1 MAGGGKQRAGHRE
14 SANLLVIS
22 GRKCSNGKEV
32 PLRNADWAKFQELR
46 DAGMTA
52 YKAAQSK
59 NRDDILTAADV
70 LTAACADRHE
80 KYRKANLADRC
91 Q

>member
-1 MAGGGKQRAGHRE
+1 
-14 SANLLVIS
+14 
-22 GRKCSNGKEV
+22 
-32 PLRNADWAKFQELR
+32 
-46 DAGMTA
+46 MTA